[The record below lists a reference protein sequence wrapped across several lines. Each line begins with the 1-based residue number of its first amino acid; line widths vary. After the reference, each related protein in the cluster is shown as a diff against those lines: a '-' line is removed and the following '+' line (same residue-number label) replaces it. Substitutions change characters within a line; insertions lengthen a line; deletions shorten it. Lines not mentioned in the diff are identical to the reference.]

1 MTTTKIRAQAAAAAA
16 APSSLAAAAVA
27 TGGTF
32 AAATYFWKIT
42 FATRWGETQASAEAT
57 VAIVLNGSANLTWTA
72 PPAGTISVNIYRGT
86 VTNTENHLV
95 GTAAGN
101 AAAFTDTGLAGSVQ
115 SPPAAPAAYS
125 NVTLDALG
133 RALQTDTVIGAQ
145 PTAAQLQALQAANEW
160 HNAGGAGDG
169 ALRAQATAAALNLSL
184 QEV

>member
-1 MTTTKIRAQAAAAAA
+1 MTTSKIRAQVSGTT
-16 APSSLAAAAVA
+16 PSGLAVAAVG

-42 FATRWGETQASAEAT
+42 FVSRWGESPGSNEAT

-72 PPAGTISVNIYRGT
+72 PPAGTVTVNIYRGT
-86 VTNTENHLV
+86 VTNTENRLV

-115 SPPAAPAAYS
+115 SPPAALAAYS

-145 PTAAQLQALQAANEW
+145 ATPAQLQALQAANEW
-160 HNAGGAGDG
+160 HNAGGAGDA